1 MKFIIGL
8 ICLCTGLSLQAQ
20 FETGVDYRT
29 LDSLI
34 FNASVSEKAP
44 GMAAIIIKDD
54 SIVYFGTKGY
64 ANVKDKLPIGL
75 HTQYNIGSV
84 TKMFTATAIVL
95 LEQEGKLNRND
106 EVKKYI
112 PELPDAANGIT
123 IHQLI
128 AHTSGI
134 RDHFKV
140 SALLFNYTAKLQTY
154 DGMFEYY
161 ATYHQPNNKAGD
173 YFAYSNTGYMLLA
186 KIIETASGMSYA
198 NYLEQAIFIPL
209 GMSSTYVSE
218 GKVTYL
224 EDGTTSYRIKNSG
237 KAKHPDSYTDA
248 LGATGINSTLYD
260 LYLWDK
266 NFYNN
271 KLGDTNYALIDTIE
285 KNYLLNNGNNTYY
298 GHGIINKNY
307 RGKTAREHSGG
318 WSNYLTQYRRFPD
331 EHISIIAWNNSTNY
345 SPFTTVDKLCDAVFN
360 FDSTRT
366 TTDMRPGFK
375 QKELEGT
382 YITENNYIREVRL
395 KGDTLILRLPL
406 NQSTRF
412 HRLTYTGSF
421 RDSLIT
427 YTDTAGN
434 AVVFR
439 KNNDTI
445 NGFTWKGGE
454 YFVGERYYSKINENN
469 IIPVKRITG
478 KYFLEEENKHI
489 KIIYKKRKHKL
500 YFRNFPVVRYE
511 LNHVCGNVYF
521 IKAYDMYLRV
531 EGNSVIVGDDWIFN
545 VVYTKK

>member
-1 MKFIIGL
+1 MRYCFSL
-8 ICLCTGLSLQAQ
+8 FLFCTFLNAFAQ

-34 FNASVSEKAP
+34 FNSSISENAP
-44 GMAAIIIKDD
+44 GMAAIIIKND

-75 HTQYNIGSV
+75 HTQYNIGSI

-106 EVKKYI
+106 EVTKYI
-112 PELPDAANGIT
+112 PDLPEAANGIT

-128 AHTSGI
+128 AHTSGV

-140 SALLFNYTAKLQTY
+140 ASLLFNYTSKLQTY
-154 DGMFEYY
+154 NGMFDYY
-161 ATYHQPNNKAGD
+161 QTYHQPNSAAGA
-173 YFAYSNTGYMLLA
+173 YFAYSNTGYMWLA

-198 NYLEQAIFIPL
+198 EYLEQNIFIPL
-209 GMSSTYVSE
+209 GMLSTYVSE

-224 EDGTTSYRIKNSG
+224 EDGTTSYRINKSG

-248 LGATGINSTLYD
+248 LGATGINSSLYD
-260 LYLWDK
+260 MYLWDK
-266 NFYNN
+266 NFYDN
-271 KLGDTNYALIDTIE
+271 KLGDTTYALIDTIE
-285 KNYLLNNGNNTYY
+285 KNYLLNNGSSTFY

-307 RGKTAREHSGG
+307 RGKIAREHSGG

-331 EHISIIAWNNSTNY
+331 EHISIIAWNNGTNY
-345 SPFTTVDKLCDAVFN
+345 SPFTTVDKLSDAIFI

-366 TTDMRPGFK
+366 TNDMRPGFK
-375 QKELEGT
+375 QKELEGI
-382 YITENNYIREVRL
+382 YITDNNYIREVRL

-427 YTDTAGN
+427 YTDSVGN
-434 AVVFR
+434 AVVF
-439 KNNDTI
+439 KKTNDTI
-445 NGFTWKGGE
+445 AGFTWKGGE
-454 YFVGERYYSKINENN
+454 YFVGERFYSKINENN
-469 IIPVKRITG
+469 IIPVKSITG
-478 KYFLEEENKHI
+478 KYFFEEQDKHI
-489 KIIYKKRKHKL
+489 KIIYRKHKHKL
-500 YFRNFPVVRYE
+500 YFRNFPIIRYE
-511 LNHVCGNVYF
+511 LKHVCGNVYF
-521 IKAYDMYLRV
+521 IEDYDMYLRV
-531 EGNSVIVGDDWIFN
+531 EGERVIVGDDWIFN
-545 VVYTKK
+545 IIYTKK